1 MSYTCLSLDKF
12 NGISVK
18 FRGWISSVN
27 RARLVGQIEWMGRG
41 ENMEQNFDLGPE
53 TTGAEGAAPDTEG
66 MTFNLNDVEE
76 VSSFEVL
83 PKGTYNAIVEEFE
96 FTTSQ
101 SSGNP
106 MIKAVYSITDA
117 EYAER
122 KIFDYY
128 LLAGEGAKYSMPRL
142 KQLITRVCPEI
153 DASTFNPSQF
163 ADSGVIIN
171 RACQLNLGIQT
182 QKKGEYK
189 GEKRNNVKEI
199 LAADGGEQSFL
210 G

>member
-1 MSYTCLSLDKF
+1 MLTELDWSGTMNGWVEETTMDQSF
-12 NGISVK
+12 N
-18 FRGWISSVN
+18 
-27 RARLVGQIEWMGRG
+27 
-41 ENMEQNFDLGPE
+41 LGPE
-53 TTGAEGAAPDTEG
+53 TEGASAAPNTEG
-66 MTFNLNDVEE
+66 MVFDLNDVEE

-101 SSGNP
+101 SSGSP

-128 LLAGEGAKYSMPRL
+128 VLTGDGAKFALPRL

-153 DASTFNPSQF
+153 DASTFNPAKF

-199 LAADGGEQSFL
+199 LAADGGDQSFL